1 MATALLVGVLLMFA
15 GLMALVLGFAAAYAD
30 ARKGWTR

>member
-1 MATALLVGVLLMFA
+1 MATALMVGVLLMAA
-15 GLMALVLGFAAAYAD
+15 GLMALVLGFAAAYAE